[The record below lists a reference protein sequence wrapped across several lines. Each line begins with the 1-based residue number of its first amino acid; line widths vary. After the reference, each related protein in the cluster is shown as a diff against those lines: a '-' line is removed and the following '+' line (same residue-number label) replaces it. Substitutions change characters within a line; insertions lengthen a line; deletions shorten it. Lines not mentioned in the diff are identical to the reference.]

1 MLNLEIILRLLNKRG
16 PMNQGEPTEKGSFK
30 QSVYQTLNM
39 AYRPF
44 LVKIVFSLLLG
55 LVGRSLLLGNT
66 NIIGYWIDSNCKAP
80 QICRPIP
87 TFLQGFS
94 DRDYVLLLAS
104 MTTLG
109 FVMTLVFRCVFSRT
123 SAQAVSIIHD
133 EVILRTSRYA
143 MRFFDTTPAGR
154 IITRFSSDYG
164 NVFRYFGGP
173 LAEFISIIMDLFLM
187 VLLIGLASP
196 IFLIFVVFI
205 ILMNFTVYRLNRDR
219 LRKIRRELSASRSPS
234 IAHFAETTQGASTIR
249 SFLRQASFKTRFTR
263 LDRYF
268 LDQKK
273 RTAKNLV
280 GFSFQMNSLSSML
293 LLLTGVSSYYLLQNG
308 ILSIGSVGVAFSFI
322 VLSGNT
328 VQMFF
333 EWLAQSEEA
342 LIGVERLDHYLHRKL
357 EPGSFLPASA
367 QFKTAH
373 PVYSET
379 LEKYLFSRRLTEKNQ
394 ATIQVN
400 NVWFR
405 YDPELP
411 WVLKNLSFD
420 VKPGERLGVIG
431 RTGSGKSS
439 LIQALF
445 HLYAIEKGEISI
457 NGLSP
462 KLKESGSGP
471 DLGLYRQSMA
481 LIAQEPVLFQ
491 GSLRDNLDP
500 WKKKADSNLLEV
512 LNRVGLADWVQTGP
526 LVLKRRIEERGKNLS
541 LGERQ
546 LLCLARCLLQDAPI
560 VVMDEA
566 TSSVDPLSEEI
577 MVKATEELFKGKTQI
592 IIAHRLSTLGQ
603 CDRILWL
610 DRGEIKMLG
619 PAQEILKEFEKQD
632 R

>member
-1 MLNLEIILRLLNKRG
+1 
-16 PMNQGEPTEKGSFK
+16 MNQGEPTEKGSFK

-44 LVKIVFSLLLG
+44 LVKIVSSLLLG

-66 NIIGYWIDSNCKAP
+66 NIIGYWIDSTCKAP

-87 TFLQGFS
+87 NFLQGFS
-94 DRDYVLLLAS
+94 DRDYVLLLAL

-109 FVMTLVFRCVFSRT
+109 FVMTLVFRTVFSRT

-187 VLLIGLASP
+187 VLLISLASP

-293 LLLTGVSSYYLLQNG
+293 LLLTGFSSYYLLQNG

-342 LIGVERLDHYLHRKL
+342 LIGVERLDHYLHRRL

-394 ATIQVN
+394 ATIEVS

-512 LNRVGLADWVQTGP
+512 LNRVGLADWVRTGP
-526 LVLKRRIEERGKNLS
+526 QVLNRRIEERGKNLS

-546 LLCLARCLLQDAPI
+546 LLCLARCLMQDAPI